1 MEVLGLMIA
10 LFVLGLF
17 GWGVV
22 TMYNQRQSL
31 ALDRSPGRALA
42 TGDHW
47 YKQSLRFARLISQ
60 VQGNELLWPILPQE
74 LRDEV
79 DAELK
84 RFWDDSSN

>member
-1 MEVLGLMIA
+1 ML
-10 LFVLGLF
+10 
-17 GWGVV
+17 
-22 TMYNQRQSL
+22 R
-31 ALDRSPGRALA
+31 
-42 TGDHW
+42 HW

-84 RFWDDSSN
+84 RFWEESSN